1 MLVTGRRLREIIAEE
16 LSREALTAFVKN
28 FSMRHKKK
36 WADVLAAE
44 VGLSDDVKGAYQKGE
59 ISDADLDTVIRQ
71 YVEESGLQ
79 AVTDAADMAVVKA
92 KDHAT
97 TEMQPPTPEQV
108 QTSSTVSKGIF
119 PGDYTLSQGSR

>member
-28 FSMRHKKK
+28 FSMRYKKK
-36 WADVLAAE
+36 WAEVLAAE

-59 ISDADLDTVIRQ
+59 ISDADLDAVIRQ

-79 AVTDAADMAVVKA
+79 AVTDAADTAVVKA
-92 KDHAT
+92 KDHVNS
-97 TEMQPPTPEQV
+97 EIQPPTPEQV
-108 QTSSTVSKGIF
+108 QTSSTISQGTF
-119 PGDYTLSQGSR
+119 PGDYALSQGSR